1 MADSQVRIFVSS
13 PSDLDHERA
22 LTRSIIEAL
31 AQEYLPYFKVQ
42 AVLWEQEALTAAQ
55 SFQAGLVRPS
65 DCEIVLVMLW
75 ARLGT
80 PLAND
85 PYGGLTG
92 TEWEFIDAV
101 EASARTGI
109 PEVLVY
115 RKTAPCLVDVNNP
128 EETREALADR
138 NRLETFFSTH
148 FFNPDGS
155 FRRAFR
161 QFDNDHS
168 FRELV

>member
-1 MADSQVRIFVSS
+1 MADPLIRIFVSS

-85 PYGGLTG
+85 PYGGMTG
-92 TEWEFIDAV
+92 TEWEFVDAV
-101 EASARTGI
+101 EASARTGS

-115 RKTAPCLVDVNNP
+115 RKTAP
-128 EETREALADR
+128 
-138 NRLETFFSTH
+138 
-148 FFNPDGS
+148 
-155 FRRAFR
+155 
-161 QFDNDHS
+161 
-168 FRELV
+168 